1 MKKDPIKEVSL
12 LRLREK
18 ADIPS
23 LNDDLLVF
31 EDVKMLPQLKEPR
44 RMNCLIVAVC
54 TKGSASYLMNQHKM
68 TVKAGE
74 AIVLAEGEVIDQIEL
89 SEDIEGVALLISYSF
104 LYEIIKDM
112 QNLST
117 LFLLARR
124 HPVFALKEVEI
135 ENAKE
140 YFEIILRKVKAEP
153 RKFTKD
159 VIRLLLL
166 TMLYD
171 LGDAFYRVIESQETA
186 VGTRAEQIFVHY
198 IQLVEHHFK
207 EQRRVS
213 WYADKIGITPKY
225 LSETV
230 SNISHKTPNDW
241 IEQYV
246 TAEIRNLLRKTNKKI
261 SEIAEEMNFPNQSF
275 LGKYFKENVGMSP
288 SDYRKEGK
296 A

>member
-54 TKGSASYLMNQHKM
+54 TKGFASYLMNQHKM

-124 HPVFALKEVEI
+124 HPVFALNELEI

-140 YFEIILRKVKAEP
+140 YFELILRKVKAEP

-171 LGDAFYRVIESQETA
+171 LGDAFYRVIESQEMT

>member
-124 HPVFALKEVEI
+124 HPVFALNELEI

-140 YFEIILRKVKAEP
+140 YFELILRKVKAVP

-171 LGDAFYRVIESQETA
+171 LGDAFYRVIESQEMT

>member
-54 TKGSASYLMNQHKM
+54 TKGSAKYLMNQHKM
-68 TVKAGE
+68 SVKAGE

-89 SEDIEGVALLISYSF
+89 SDDIEGVALLISYSF

-124 HPVFALKEVEI
+124 HPVFALNKVEI
-135 ENAKE
+135 ENARE
-140 YFEIILRKVKAEP
+140 YFNMILDKINAVP

-296 A
+296 

>member
-124 HPVFALKEVEI
+124 HPVFALNELEI

-140 YFEIILRKVKAEP
+140 YFELILRKVKAEP

-171 LGDAFYRVIESQETA
+171 LGDAFYRVIESQEMT